1 MKNLNISFSDD
12 SVLKSLPIASMLVF
26 DSFLQSRY
34 FRHGPMLSFK
44 GKSNAGINLRAVS
57 EKQRILKS

>member
-1 MKNLNISFSDD
+1 MLA
-12 SVLKSLPIASMLVF
+12 IASMLVF